1 MKMSEFLIIA
11 VAGLKGG
18 IGKTTSSIHI
28 AGALALAGQ
37 RVLLADGDR
46 IRTSTSWAR
55 GDKLPFTVAPVAAMG
70 RARDYDIIVLDTE
83 GGPDNTDLL
92 EFARTADLTVLPTTT
107 DINGLDGAVQT
118 AEILKAGGV
127 PKAKYAALLT
137 FVRPRGMKEITARKG
152 LEGAGVP
159 VLNASV
165 DGKDIIYHG
174 FYDIGI
180 AVARA
185 IRAAIDRWVPSPQ
198 TTKAPP
204 CRKMMARLGCDAP
217 RARRRT
223 RSRSRPT
230 RARASSRARSTKTLK
245 AAGGLR
251 RLGHRSGGDDRSRRG
266 RRRGPRW
273 RAAREAGSVRRS

>member
-1 MKMSEFLIIA
+1 MSDFLIIA

-28 AGALALAGQ
+28 AGALARAGQ

-55 GDKLPFTVAPVAAMG
+55 ADRLPFTVAPVAAMG

-83 GGPDNTDLL
+83 GGPDNTELL

-127 PKAKYAALLT
+127 PEGKYAALLT

-152 LEGAGVP
+152 LEAAGVP
-159 VLNASV
+159 VL
-165 DGKDIIYHG
+165 
-174 FYDIGI
+174 
-180 AVARA
+180 
-185 IRAAIDRWVPSPQ
+185 
-198 TTKAPP
+198 
-204 CRKMMARLGCDAP
+204 
-217 RARRRT
+217 
-223 RSRSRPT
+223 RS
-230 RARASSRARSTKTLK
+230 
-245 AAGGLR
+245 
-251 RLGHRSGGDDRSRRG
+251 
-266 RRRGPRW
+266 
-273 RAAREAGSVRRS
+273 SVRISEAFRDAANAAVLVGDLGTDVAAKCWRDYEAVTGEILERIAGARP